1 MTLTAIFFSGFA
13 IFIFFSGRIQRV
25 VLRGTCSSWT
35 PVLSGLPQGT
45 ILGPVLFILYV
56 NDISSEIS
64 STVKLYAD
72 NTKVYR
78 EISDIIITLI
88 SQANINN
95 VFHN

>member
-1 MTLTAIFFSGFA
+1 M
-13 IFIFFSGRIQRV
+13 QRV
-25 VLRGTCSSWT
+25 VLRDTCSSWT
-35 PVLSGLPQGT
+35 PVLWGVPQGT

-78 EISDIIITLI
+78 EISDIIIMLI